1 MISHELKTEKQTMA
15 ADPDSGPG
23 PGQYSRRHPGTAAL
37 HARDQTEHFEE
48 AGAAHKP
55 RGLLL
60 FMKPNRANFP
70 SPRRPWGTPRA
81 SKSCRHKPGGSIE
94 MHALNRMFHTPSNVL
109 LTPWLQPGEKC
120 DEVAINC
127 FNSTVCSLAKKA
139 LKRLG
144 LRRGPKPPG

>member
-23 PGQYSRRHPGTAAL
+23 PGQHSRRHPGTAAL

-60 FMKPNRANFP
+60 FMNGRTTAFFWGAFLPHKCGGEEFCRAPSTKPNRANFS
-70 SPRRPWGTPRA
+70 SPRRRWGTPHT
-81 SKSCRHKPGGSIE
+81 SGCCRHKPGCSVE
-94 MHALNRMFHTPSNVL
+94 MRAPNPIRQF
-109 LTPWLQPGEKC
+109 C
-120 DEVAINC
+120 VAAVR
-127 FNSTVCSLAKKA
+127 TTHKQTQA
-139 LKRLG
+139 
-144 LRRGPKPPG
+144 